1 MLGVLWI
8 ALGGLV
14 LFVAGMI
21 SGATIVAVC
30 IFRDPEGFG
39 LRNGTI

>member
-1 MLGVLWI
+1 MLGALWM
-8 ALGGLV
+8 AFGGLV
-14 LFVAGMI
+14 LFVTGMI

-30 IFRDPEGFG
+30 IFRDPEEFG